1 MVFTPE
7 GLRHLVAEVG
17 ASQIGWGTDHPF
29 PWTKT
34 AVDHLLTTPGLS
46 EAERIVIR
54 GETAAKLLALE
65 PTEITTHP
73 LRRPSRSLLQ
83 LTSRRESA

>member
-17 ASQIGWGTDHPF
+17 ASQIVLGTDFPF

-34 AVDHLLTTPGLS
+34 AVDHILTTPGLS
-46 EAERIVIR
+46 ETERVAMLGGTAE
-54 GETAAKLLALE
+54 KLLAIK
-65 PTEITTHP
+65 P
-73 LRRPSRSLLQ
+73 
-83 LTSRRESA
+83 A